1 MDLDVKN
8 VRYQITDPVRFSNKE
23 TSKSAPGTS
32 YIRTTLL
39 VALTIFSIGLNGR
52 VLSQGGSSLF
62 GDVRVDESKA
72 DGRKPLSLT
81 VVLYTLGGNVA
92 GRQTV
97 ASGGRYRF
105 LNIRPGEYDIAVEIE
120 ANEIARVHISITG
133 GSSAASDVRQ
143 DLEFE
148 WKPASTDVKPKAGTV
163 LAVDEYHRTSSHKA
177 IFEKAQ
183 QAVDKKNFEEAVVLF
198 QQLLQSDDQDF
209 QAWTE
214 LGTAYLLENK
224 RSDAE
229 KAYLHA
235 IQVRP
240 GFALAQL
247 NLGRLLAIQKRFAD
261 AIEPLSK
268 AVELRPE
275 SAEANLLL
283 GEAYLQNKKGSKAVG
298 YLNEAAKLG
307 KPEAHLRLAT
317 LYNAAGLKD
326 LAATEY
332 EQFLKKQPDYPDR
345 KKLEQYISANKKPT
359 N

>member
-1 MDLDVKN
+1 MDLEVTK
-8 VRYQITDPVRFSNKE
+8 VRRQIGNPVRSSNQ
-23 TSKSAPGTS
+23 TNCTSAPGTP
-32 YIRTTLL
+32 YIKTTLL
-39 VALTIFSIGLNGR
+39 VALTILSIGFNGR
-52 VLSQGGSSLF
+52 ALSQGGSSLF

-72 DGRKPLSLT
+72 EGMKPLTLT

-105 LNIRPGEYDIAVEIE
+105 LNVRPAEYDIAVEVE
-120 ANEIARVHISITG
+120 ASEIARVHISIPG
-133 GSSAASDVRQ
+133 GSAGSDVRQ

-148 WKPASTDVKPKAGTV
+148 WKPTSPVVKPKAGTV

-183 QAVDKKNFEEAVVLF
+183 QSVDKKNFEEAVVLF

-214 LGTAYLLENK
+214 LGTAYLLDNK

-240 GFALAQL
+240 AFALAQL
-247 NLGRLLAIQKRFAD
+247 NLGRLLAMQKRFAD
-261 AIEPLSK
+261 AIEPLLK

-283 GEAYLQNKKGSKAVG
+283 GEAYLQTRKGSKAVG

-332 EQFLKKQPDYPDR
+332 EEFLKKQPDYPDR
-345 KKLEQYISANKKPT
+345 KKLEQYISANKKPA